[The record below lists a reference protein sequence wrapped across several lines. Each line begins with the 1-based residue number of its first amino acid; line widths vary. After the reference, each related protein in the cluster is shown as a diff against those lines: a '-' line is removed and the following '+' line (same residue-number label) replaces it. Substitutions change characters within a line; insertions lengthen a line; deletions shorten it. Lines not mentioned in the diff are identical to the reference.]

1 MDGGAWRA
9 AVHGVAES
17 DTTER
22 LNSLLYIKQVINKD
36 LLFSIGD
43 STQYSITIYVGKES
57 EKQ

>member
-1 MDGGAWRA
+1 MDRGARRA
-9 AVHGVAES
+9 AVYGVTES

-36 LLFSIGD
+36 LLYSIGD
-43 STQYSITIYVGKES
+43 STQYSITIYVGTES

>member
-1 MDGGAWRA
+1 MDRGARRA
-9 AVHGVAES
+9 AVYGVTES

-36 LLFSIGD
+36 LLYSIGD